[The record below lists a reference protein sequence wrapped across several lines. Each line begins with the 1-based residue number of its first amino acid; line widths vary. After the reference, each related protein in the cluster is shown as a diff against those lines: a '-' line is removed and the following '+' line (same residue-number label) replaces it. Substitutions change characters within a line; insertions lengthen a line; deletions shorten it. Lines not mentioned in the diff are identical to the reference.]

1 MKQNHISS
9 RSALLR
15 YVFALPVAALL
26 TMCTQAEKDITK
38 ADKNS
43 SLSGD
48 QAVLSFPDKVQ
59 GVDGTVYTVVEDQ
72 PQFPGGMQQ
81 LGSYLSTNLKY
92 PSAAEKAN
100 VGGRVF
106 VNFVV
111 TKTGEIK
118 DVRVLKG
125 IGFGADEEAVRV
137 VAAMPRWKPGLQ
149 GGSPVNVRYNL
160 PINFA
165 LEDDKSTSGKNR
177 ADVDFLKGIDHITV
191 NGKEVTKEEFKK
203 VDPNVIVRMDV
214 NKDQGT
220 VAITTK

>member
-1 MKQNHISS
+1 MKQNPVSS

-15 YVFALPVAALL
+15 YAFALPVAALL

-38 ADKNS
+38 AEKVVPHVEN
-43 SLSGD
+43 
-48 QAVLSFPDKVQ
+48 QAVFSFPDKVQ
-59 GVDGTVYTVVEDQ
+59 GVDGTIFTVVENQ
-72 PQFPGGMQQ
+72 PQFPGGMEQ
-81 LGSYLSTNLKY
+81 LGSYLSKNLKY

-111 TKTGEIK
+111 TKTGDVK
-118 DVRVLKG
+118 DVRILKG

-137 VAAMPRWKPGLQ
+137 VAAMPRWTPGSQ
-149 GGSPVNVRYNL
+149 DGSPVNVRYNL

-165 LEDDKSTSGKNR
+165 LRDDKATSGKNR
-177 ADVDFLKGIDHITV
+177 VDVDFLKGIDHVLV